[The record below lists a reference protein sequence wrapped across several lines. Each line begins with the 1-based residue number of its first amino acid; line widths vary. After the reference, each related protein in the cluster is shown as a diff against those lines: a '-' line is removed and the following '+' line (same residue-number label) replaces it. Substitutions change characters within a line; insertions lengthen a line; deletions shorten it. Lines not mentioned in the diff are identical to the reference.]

1 MTKHMSNLY
10 STLDVNSFL
19 QTFVLHFQSR
29 CYAVYTDSTRHFVFE
44 AIPMNSSRFDIPAI
58 GAIV

>member
-1 MTKHMSNLY
+1 MSNLY
-10 STLDVNSFL
+10 STLDINSFV